1 MIRVAVIGVGH
12 MGTLHLQKWC
22 RHEGVRVVGIYDI
35 DRERLQRRAAEY
47 GVRAFREL
55 EELLAAADAVTIA
68 TPSRTHAALASQALD
83 AGCHCLVE
91 KPLAVSA
98 AEAEELVRKA
108 RQQGRVLMAGHV
120 ERFNA
125 AFSWLQQ
132 QAVAPRFVEIHRLH
146 PFRPRSTD
154 VSVVLDVMIHD
165 LDLLLALL
173 QRPVEH
179 FEVHG
184 VAVLTSMPDI
194 ANARLRFADG
204 CIANVTASRI
214 SAKFLRKMRLFQ
226 ASSYVAVDFA
236 EQSVEQVV
244 MRWGSHT
251 LAEGEEYL
259 AEWVAEDGLRRMIVR
274 RRCLVPAGDPL
285 WEEQR
290 AFVRSILGEAPPA
303 IPSEQTLEVLRL
315 AEQIEQQLRLLSV

>member
-12 MGTLHLQKWC
+12 MGTLHLQKW
-22 RHEGVRVVGIYDI
+22 RSHEEVRVVGIYDI
-35 DRERLQRRAAEY
+35 DRERAHRRADEY
-47 GVRAFREL
+47 GVRAFGEL
-55 EELLAAADAVTIA
+55 EELFAAADAVTIA
-68 TPSRTHAALASQALD
+68 TPSRTHALLAHQALD

-91 KPLAVSA
+91 KPLAASATEA
-98 AEAEELVRKA
+98 AELVQKA
-108 RQQGRVLMAGHV
+108 QQRERVLMAGHI
-120 ERFNA
+120 ERFNT
-125 AFSWLQQ
+125 AFQWLQQ

-173 QRPVEH
+173 QCPVER

-226 ASSYVAVDFA
+226 PSSYVAVDFA
-236 EQSVEQVV
+236 AQSVEHVV
-244 MRWGSHT
+244 VRRGFHALT
-251 LAEGEEYL
+251 EGEEYL
-259 AEWVAEDGLRRMIVR
+259 AEWIAEDGVRRTIVR
-274 RRCLVPAGDPL
+274 HHSLMPARDPL

-290 AFVRSILGEAPPA
+290 AFMRAILGEAPPA

-315 AEQIEQQLRLLSV
+315 AEQIEQQLLVPQT